1 MVVHLNAHSYYS
13 LLTGIPS
20 PSELAA
26 AAAAA
31 GEAALALT
39 DHNRLSGALEFTLA
53 CQSQGV
59 KPILGMNVRVVL
71 PRALSGSTANIALLS
86 MDSDGWASLC
96 HLSSRLLSD
105 PGGDAKK
112 LPYEVLKKHSEGLIS
127 FVTFDLNLGPALDN
141 LKGLFSDRLYLGAG
155 PNGSLQAAANFAKSV
170 QLKLAIKWPI
180 YYLKAEDA
188 DLQRTVTS
196 MRVNQPLERL
206 PQNTVAPNHSYFP
219 TEEEITKR
227 FSSSGVLEVAEEIAA
242 RCNFEWPL
250 GAPIFPELDLPGN
263 LKPLEVLRAKA
274 FEGARRHYGDITE
287 KIRQRLEHELDV
299 IAASGYESL
308 FLIMEEVVS
317 FAHKSDVPIS
327 SRGSAAS
334 SLVAHCLDIT
344 TPDPLR
350 LNLYFERFLNPARPT
365 PPDVDTDICSR
376 RRDIV
381 IEHVYK
387 RYGSD
392 RVAMVATINR
402 FRRRSALREVAK
414 AHGLPPARIKEMV
427 DTLPY
432 RFWEPPGSTR
442 PKYEKP
448 YGELEERYR
457 EPRFQLIFQ
466 QAEALLD
473 SPHHLSIHPGGIVIS
488 PSPLNDFVA
497 TQFSGKGV
505 TITQYDLE
513 GVQKIGLVK
522 MDLLG
527 IRGLTVLGD
536 VADAIRKLNPEMGQT
551 RLEVLGNIPDRDEK
565 AAEIVRTGRTIGC
578 FQIESPGMRATLREV
593 QADRI
598 DNVMLALA
606 LFRPGPL
613 TGGLKDAFV
622 RRHLGEEPVTHLHP
636 TLAPMLEETHGVF
649 LYQEQVLRVVH
660 ELAGFSI
667 SESDLLRRAMSHF
680 DPGKRMQTLKEKFV
694 ARAGE
699 MRGIDKELAEQIWD
713 MMAAFSG
720 YGFPKAHSASYAE
733 TAWRSAWCK
742 AHYPAEFMAAVLA
755 NWGGYYNQK
764 TYLTEA
770 RRLGL
775 TIYSPHINHSLEQ
788 FSVSYIDRNPQLFM
802 GLDQVR
808 DLTSETQSKI
818 IKQRP
823 FNSLAEFLTRTFPRK
838 GEARN
843 LIEVGALEGLG
854 TIPNLLEE
862 LDRGT
867 WKQGQM
873 PLFRGRNDPARD
885 WSQAEKGA
893 AQKRLLGVDLI
904 GDLDW
909 DAEEVSAV
917 ENALDYEYYSG
928 SDGMPNGNAH

>member
-1 MVVHLNAHSYYS
+1 
-13 LLTGIPS
+13 
-20 PSELAA
+20 
-26 AAAAA
+26 
-31 GEAALALT
+31 
-39 DHNRLSGALEFTLA
+39 
-53 CQSQGV
+53 
-59 KPILGMNVRVVL
+59 
-71 PRALSGSTANIALLS
+71 
-86 MDSDGWASLC
+86 
-96 HLSSRLLSD
+96 
-105 PGGDAKK
+105 
-112 LPYEVLKKHSEGLIS
+112 
-127 FVTFDLNLGPALDN
+127 
-141 LKGLFSDRLYLGAG
+141 
-155 PNGSLQAAANFAKSV
+155 
-170 QLKLAIKWPI
+170 
-180 YYLKAEDA
+180 
-188 DLQRTVTS
+188 
-196 MRVNQPLERL
+196 
-206 PQNTVAPNHSYFP
+206 
-219 TEEEITKR
+219 
-227 FSSSGVLEVAEEIAA
+227 
-242 RCNFEWPL
+242 
-250 GAPIFPELDLPGN
+250 
-263 LKPLEVLRAKA
+263 
-274 FEGARRHYGDITE
+274 
-287 KIRQRLEHELDV
+287 
-299 IAASGYESL
+299 
-308 FLIMEEVVS
+308 
-317 FAHKSDVPIS
+317 
-327 SRGSAAS
+327 
-334 SLVAHCLDIT
+334 
-344 TPDPLR
+344 
-350 LNLYFERFLNPARPT
+350 LNPARPT

-381 IEHVYK
+381 IKHVYK
-387 RYGSD
+387 RYGGD

-414 AHGLPPARIKEMV
+414 AHGLPPAQIKEMV

-432 RFWEPPGSTR
+432 RFWESPGSAPQKSTR
-442 PKYEKP
+442 P
-448 YGELEERYR
+448 YGDLED
-457 EPRFQLIFQ
+457 RFRDTRFHLIFQ

-473 SPHHLSIHPGGIVIS
+473 VPHHLSIHPGGIVIS
-488 PSPLNDFVA
+488 PGPLNDFVA

-505 TITQYDLE
+505 TITQYDLD

-536 VADAIRKLNPEMGQT
+536 VADAIRALNPKMGQT
-551 RLEVLGNIPDRDEK
+551 RLEVLGNIPDHDEK
-565 AAEIVRTGRTIGC
+565 TAEIVRAGRTIGC

-593 QADRI
+593 QANSI

-667 SESDLLRRAMSHF
+667 AESDLLRRAMSHF
-680 DPGKRMQTLKEKFV
+680 DPGKRMQSLKEKFV

-699 MRGIDKELAEQIWD
+699 MSGIEKELAERIWD

-755 NWGGYYNQK
+755 NWGGYYSQK

-775 TIYSPHINHSLEQ
+775 TIRAPHINHSLGQ
-788 FSVSYIDRNPQLFM
+788 FSVSYVDGNPQLFM

-808 DLTSETQSKI
+808 DLTLETQRNI
-818 IKQRP
+818 IKQKP

-862 LDRGT
+862 LDSGT
-867 WKQGQM
+867 WKRGQM
-873 PLFRGRNDPARD
+873 PLFQGNNDPARD
-885 WSQAEKGA
+885 WSQPEKAA

-904 GDLDW
+904 SNMDEDV
-909 DAEEVSAV
+909 EEVIAPDNVVARDDSHIGEESP
-917 ENALDYEYYSG
+917 ENWLVL
-928 SDGMPNGNAH
+928 

>member
-1 MVVHLNAHSYYS
+1 
-13 LLTGIPS
+13 
-20 PSELAA
+20 
-26 AAAAA
+26 
-31 GEAALALT
+31 
-39 DHNRLSGALEFTLA
+39 
-53 CQSQGV
+53 
-59 KPILGMNVRVVL
+59 
-71 PRALSGSTANIALLS
+71 
-86 MDSDGWASLC
+86 
-96 HLSSRLLSD
+96 
-105 PGGDAKK
+105 
-112 LPYEVLKKHSEGLIS
+112 
-127 FVTFDLNLGPALDN
+127 
-141 LKGLFSDRLYLGAG
+141 
-155 PNGSLQAAANFAKSV
+155 
-170 QLKLAIKWPI
+170 
-180 YYLKAEDA
+180 
-188 DLQRTVTS
+188 
-196 MRVNQPLERL
+196 
-206 PQNTVAPNHSYFP
+206 
-219 TEEEITKR
+219 
-227 FSSSGVLEVAEEIAA
+227 
-242 RCNFEWPL
+242 
-250 GAPIFPELDLPGN
+250 
-263 LKPLEVLRAKA
+263 
-274 FEGARRHYGDITE
+274 
-287 KIRQRLEHELDV
+287 
-299 IAASGYESL
+299 
-308 FLIMEEVVS
+308 
-317 FAHKSDVPIS
+317 
-327 SRGSAAS
+327 
-334 SLVAHCLDIT
+334 
-344 TPDPLR
+344 
-350 LNLYFERFLNPARPT
+350 
-365 PPDVDTDICSR
+365 
-376 RRDIV
+376 
-381 IEHVYK
+381 
-387 RYGSD
+387 
-392 RVAMVATINR
+392 
-402 FRRRSALREVAK
+402 
-414 AHGLPPARIKEMV
+414 
-427 DTLPY
+427 
-432 RFWEPPGSTR
+432 
-442 PKYEKP
+442 
-448 YGELEERYR
+448 
-457 EPRFQLIFQ
+457 
-466 QAEALLD
+466 
-473 SPHHLSIHPGGIVIS
+473 
-488 PSPLNDFVA
+488 
-497 TQFSGKGV
+497 
-505 TITQYDLE
+505 
-513 GVQKIGLVK
+513 
-522 MDLLG
+522 
-527 IRGLTVLGD
+527 
-536 VADAIRKLNPEMGQT
+536 
-551 RLEVLGNIPDRDEK
+551 
-565 AAEIVRTGRTIGC
+565 
-578 FQIESPGMRATLREV
+578 
-593 QADRI
+593 
-598 DNVMLALA
+598 MLALA